1 MRKAPMIDRFNIKE
15 RFIHW
20 MVAICFLYA
29 ALSGLAMWSRHLF
42 WIATVLGGGEMV
54 RELHPWGGSIF
65 ALVLGLMFRNW
76 ASQMKLDSEDRIWL
90 RKSHRYAMNDESG
103 VPESGKFN
111 AGQKMLFW
119 MQATSAL
126 LLFLSGAI
134 LWFPEIMPRALR
146 LGAVLV
152 HPLAAIGSIGG
163 IILHVYMSA
172 FAVPG
177 SLRAMTQGF
186 VTRGWAKAH
195 HGKWFRQI
203 TKVEND
209 AR

>member
-76 ASQMKLDSEDRIWL
+76 A
-90 RKSHRYAMNDESG
+90 
-103 VPESGKFN
+103 
-111 AGQKMLFW
+111 
-119 MQATSAL
+119 
-126 LLFLSGAI
+126 
-134 LWFPEIMPRALR
+134 
-146 LGAVLV
+146 
-152 HPLAAIGSIGG
+152 
-163 IILHVYMSA
+163 
-172 FAVPG
+172 
-177 SLRAMTQGF
+177 
-186 VTRGWAKAH
+186 
-195 HGKWFRQI
+195 
-203 TKVEND
+203 
-209 AR
+209 